1 MSAVRFGTIRAYDAG
16 SHTASVEVTG
26 YPASLLEDVLVADNI
41 DAGLVV
47 DGARCV
53 VAFND
58 VFNPAD
64 AVVVAV
70 Y

>member
-1 MSAVRFGTIRAYDAG
+1 VGIVGYRGTAIQGIR
-16 SHTASVEVTG
+16 
-26 YPASLLEDVLVADNI
+26 VAANI

-53 VAFND
+53 VVFND
-58 VFNPAD
+58 VYSVAD

-70 Y
+70 WG